1 MPRIYRKKRRTK
13 NKNTVKVVEQETE
26 YKIIEPCNI
35 EEKRNRDIF
44 RYIVNQ
50 KMIEGNKNI
59 PHCVVCGDTEEDGG
73 MKKVDNTYFCD
84 TCFMIQVN
92 MDD

>member
-1 MPRIYRKKRRTK
+1 MPRIYRKKRRATK
-13 NKNTVKVVEQETE
+13 NKNSGKIVEQKTE
-26 YKIIEPCNI
+26 YKIIEPQTM
-35 EEKRNRDIF
+35 EEKKTRDLF
-44 RYIVNQ
+44 SCLVNQ
-50 KMIEGNKNI
+50 RKKKKKNI

-92 MDD
+92 M